1 MKIVGMESQKGRL
14 NLVTTGFNRNVFE
27 FRRGCNF
34 G

>member
-1 MKIVGMESQKGRL
+1 MKIFGMGSQKGRL
-14 NLVTTGFNRNVFE
+14 NLVTTCFNRNVFE

>member
-1 MKIVGMESQKGRL
+1 MKIFGMESQKGRL
-14 NLVTTGFNRNVFE
+14 NLVATGFNRNVFE